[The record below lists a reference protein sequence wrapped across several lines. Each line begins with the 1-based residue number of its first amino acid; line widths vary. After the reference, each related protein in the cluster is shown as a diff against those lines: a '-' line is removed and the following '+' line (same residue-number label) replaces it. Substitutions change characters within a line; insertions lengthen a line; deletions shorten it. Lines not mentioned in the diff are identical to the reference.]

1 MEGFAGN
8 RKPKKKKKKK
18 KKHSSKKY
26 ALRHAKAMKMRVS

>member
-18 KKHSSKKY
+18 KKNFEQKSTHYVTRKP
-26 ALRHAKAMKMRVS
+26 